1 MDARTRDASSL
12 AQRAREDIEGA
23 EDKAS
28 RRRTPSEV
36 VHVDSNGDPRVPSSG
51 VGSGVALHVKK
62 TRTPFFGLRTRQKVT
77 TRLTSPPGTGQS
89 WP

>member
-51 VGSGVALHVKK
+51 VGSGVRKRGRPL
-62 TRTPFFGLRTRQKVT
+62 FGLRTPQKVT